1 MAVDLVNLATCGDA
15 GAIASV
21 ASELAQATTE
31 DSDFMNQRDALGKS
45 ALDIAVML
53 GKAQIVQELIAHG
66 ADIKRV
72 SSNGYSALHHAA
84 TWGRLECAKILV
96 EAGASIQQET
106 TFGERARECAAR
118 YQQTDC
124 VDFLDRAEARMSLSA
139 LVQSF
144 KDTITDPEKH
154 MGRLSKDDRITGNKA
169 CDEKT
174 NWMENNK
181 DSVTLD
187 EIKIA
192 INELETIL
200 APIFSKLQDQT

>member
-1 MAVDLVNLATCGDA
+1 
-15 GAIASV
+15 
-21 ASELAQATTE
+21 
-31 DSDFMNQRDALGKS
+31 
-45 ALDIAVML
+45 
-53 GKAQIVQELIAHG
+53 
-66 ADIKRV
+66 
-72 SSNGYSALHHAA
+72 
-84 TWGRLECAKILV
+84 
-96 EAGASIQQET
+96 
-106 TFGERARECAAR
+106 
-118 YQQTDC
+118 
-124 VDFLDRAEARMSLSA
+124 MSLSA